1 LHAIRP
7 DALDHCLAG
16 HCSAEPGHRRLLDR
30 IGLTPILDLDLR
42 LGEAS
47 GAMVAVPLVRM
58 ACVAVT
64 DVPTFS
70 EFFGPER

>member
-1 LHAIRP
+1 
-7 DALDHCLAG
+7 
-16 HCSAEPGHRRLLDR
+16 LLDR